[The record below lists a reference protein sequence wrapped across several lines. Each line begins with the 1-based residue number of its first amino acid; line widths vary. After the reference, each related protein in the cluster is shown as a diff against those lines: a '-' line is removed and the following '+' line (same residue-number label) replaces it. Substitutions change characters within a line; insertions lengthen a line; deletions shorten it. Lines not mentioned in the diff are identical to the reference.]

1 MSNIVS
7 MFGEELF
14 DNNEFAEV
22 FEAPLWAG
30 ASLTANRVPSHKAI
44 VDSEGNPI
52 AVVGNKYKLVQNS
65 DIVPQFEVAL
75 KQSGLDLSGIVRKV
89 STSHNGARTVVRY
102 RLPAHTI
109 QIGKASDD
117 VVNLELSLLN
127 SYDGTWSF
135 RTMVGAFRMLCT
147 NGMVIGKNFAHFYG
161 KHTKNLDPQQAI
173 MNVRHAA
180 QTYLENAE
188 VWKVMAGREITID
201 EALGFFEGVA
211 GGNDNVMYKYLT
223 DAHMKYV
230 GEMGSTVWAVF
241 NCLTDWS
248 THAASAKTKEENMSA
263 LIQKRED
270 KVRQYVP
277 ALMKTAATGL
287 RLMAA

>member
-1 MSNIVS
+1 MSNIIS
-7 MFGEELF
+7 MFGEDLF
-14 DNNEFAEV
+14 DNNEFGQV
-22 FEAPLWAG
+22 FEAPLWSAFG
-30 ASLTANRVPSHKAI
+30 TDGNQRQVKTHKSI
-44 VDSEGNPI
+44 VDSNGNPI
-52 AVVGNKYKLVQNS
+52 AVVGSKYKLVQNRE
-65 DIVPQFEVAL
+65 IVPQFEVAL
-75 KQSGLDLSGIVRKV
+75 KQSGLDLTGITRNV
-89 STSHNGARTVVRY
+89 SQSYQGARTVVRY

-109 QIGKASDD
+109 QIGRSSDD

-127 SYDGTWSF
+127 SYDGSWSF

-161 KHTKNLDPQQAI
+161 KHTKNLDPQEAI

-188 VWKVMAGREITID
+188 VWKTMAGREITIN
-201 EALGFFEGVA
+201 EALEFFERVA
-211 GGNDNVMYKYLT
+211 GGDDNAMYKYLT
-223 DAHMKYV
+223 TAHIKYV
-230 GEMGSTVWAVF
+230 AEMGSTVWAVF

-248 THAASAKTKEENMSA
+248 THAASKKTKDENMSA

-277 ALMKTAATGL
+277 QLMK
-287 RLMAA
+287 MAA